1 MNVDSKII
9 RVLFADDHKEMRQGL
24 IGVVTGQPCI
34 QVVGE
39 AVNGEEAIALA
50 RLLRP
55 DVIIMDVS
63 MPVLGGVE
71 ATRRITLEMPDV
83 RVIGMSMSDDAVVI
97 GMMREAGADGFIGK
111 GESCSELL
119 KAIYESAGSYSDNLE
134 RNRI

>member
-24 IGVVTGQPCI
+24 IGVVTGQPGI

-39 AVNGEEAIALA
+39 AVNGEEAIELA

-83 RVIGMSMSDDAVVI
+83 RVIGMSMSDDAVVV
-97 GMMREAGADGFIGK
+97 GMMREAGADGFISK
-111 GESCSELL
+111 GESFSELL
-119 KAIYESAGSYSDNLE
+119 KAIYESAGSYQT
-134 RNRI
+134 I